1 VPAIYETGN
10 GKHEQKATRLR
21 ETAPPQLSATQQCPN
36 RMNDATN
43 ANDQE
48 HDLPN
53 FPDDDYNPLLLTAQ
67 VLEFLMS
74 ESAGTEK

>member
-1 VPAIYETGN
+1 MQTVDGRPKTEDGPT
-10 GKHEQKATRLR
+10 ES
-21 ETAPPQLSATQQCPN
+21 APPQLFATQQCPK

-43 ANDQE
+43 ANSQE
-48 HDLPN
+48 YDMPN

-74 ESAGTEK
+74 ESAGTEN

>member
-1 VPAIYETGN
+1 
-10 GKHEQKATRLR
+10 
-21 ETAPPQLSATQQCPN
+21 
-36 RMNDATN
+36 MNDATN

-74 ESAGTEK
+74 ESAGTEN